1 MSTLM
6 GRVPHDCAY
15 SGAVGTGPTPA
26 GKASSVSDDPKDPPV
41 LTGEI
46 REAAKRL
53 YALAIAGLVISPED
67 TRAVHVV
74 LDELIRLSRQANTQ
88 PNEVVNQ

>member
-1 MSTLM
+1 VNVD
-6 GRVPHDCAY
+6 R
-15 SGAVGTGPTPA
+15 GP
-26 GKASSVSDDPKDPPV
+26 GV
-41 LTGEI
+41 LTGEV

-74 LDELIRLSRQANTQ
+74 LDELIRLSREAAVPGASHTAPEGAPGTANAQ
-88 PNEVVNQ
+88 PNEDVNP